1 MKNDGIKDLERQNF
15 GSESLTGSSSQN
27 ILKAS
32 VYIDGFNFYHSIKDI
47 KNVHLNKTVLNP
59 IENYQ
64 SLSWVD
70 LRKLSELY
78 TKKYDLQDINFFTAF
93 PKHRPKDQQYRH
105 KIYIKTLK
113 DYLKINIIEGKFRT
127 YSKNENISCNHCNKI
142 FNHEYEETTEKQT
155 DTNMVAKILSDVFL
169 DKVDITL
176 IITNDSDI
184 IPAINTIRT
193 LSNKKVRIITP
204 PSIEYIKNNNGK
216 KKGSYTLFLS
226 NDIKTACSFI
236 DKITIDQLLN
246 CMLPNEIPNLFDDK
260 GNQIKNPYI

>member
-1 MKNDGIKDLERQNF
+1 MFRYFKVKIYILHFNPDGSRNRIYDRITSTSAEKGRIIINPLNENHNQPRIPLNNNYYDQSNPDTQKAQVDLA
-15 GSESLTGSSSQN
+15 
-27 ILKAS
+27 LK
-32 VYIDGFNFYHSIKDI
+32 YGIDGFNFYHSIKDI

-142 FNHEYEETTEKQT
+142 FNHKEINKQ
-155 DTNMVAKILSDVFL
+155 
-169 DKVDITL
+169 
-176 IITNDSDI
+176 
-184 IPAINTIRT
+184 
-193 LSNKKVRIITP
+193 
-204 PSIEYIKNNNGK
+204 
-216 KKGSYTLFLS
+216 
-226 NDIKTACSFI
+226 
-236 DKITIDQLLN
+236 
-246 CMLPNEIPNLFDDK
+246 
-260 GNQIKNPYI
+260 